1 MKVTEQG
8 SKYRNPRGYAYI
20 AFTNAHRRMLGWQ
33 QYAAAA
39 KHGYYPSKFDY
50 IEQGLKLFD
59 PMYATATHN
68 SDETLGFQNDMNTVK
83 ELVDT
88 IIKVMGQ
95 SITDEY
101 RGHFHY
107 PQGDGGRQYV
117 TTRYDVILDS
127 PTTGPNGEPTTIGAA
142 LPAVEAGYAEFEDAD
157 LMRMRLR
164 IIAQRMSQE
173 DMAILTSY
181 IDGEYDS
188 LAAACGDKSAPAF
201 IKRMRNACASLKGS
215 VVFG

>member
-1 MKVTEQG
+1 MEVTEQG
-8 SKYRNPRGYAYI
+8 SKYRNPRGYAYV

-59 PMYATATHN
+59 PMYATAT
-68 SDETLGFQNDMNTVK
+68 QDMNTVRD
-83 ELVDT
+83 LTDT
-88 IIKVMGQ
+88 IIKLMGQ

-117 TTRYDVILDS
+117 TTRYDVILDL
-127 PTTGPNGEPTTIGAA
+127 PTTGSDGEPTTVGAV
-142 LPAVEAGYAEFEDAD
+142 LPAIEAGYAEFEDAD

-164 IIAQRMSQE
+164 IIAQRLSRE

-188 LAAACGDKSAPAF
+188 LAAACGDRSAPAF
-201 IKRMRNACASLKGS
+201 IKRMRNACASLEGS

>member
-59 PMYATATHN
+59 SMYATAT
-68 SDETLGFQNDMNTVK
+68 QNTVK
-83 ELVDT
+83 DLTDT
-88 IIKVMGQ
+88 IIKLMGQ
-95 SITDEY
+95 SITEEY

-107 PQGDGGRQYV
+107 PQGNDGRQYV
-117 TTRYDVILDS
+117 TTKYDVILDS
-127 PTTGPNGEPTTIGAA
+127 PTTSPDGEPTTVGAV
-142 LPAVEAGYAEFEDAD
+142 LPAIEAGYAEFEDAD

-164 IIAQRMSQE
+164 IIAQRISQE

-188 LAAACGDKSAPAF
+188 LAAACGDRSTPAF

-215 VVFG
+215 VVFE

>member
-1 MKVTEQG
+1 MKVMEQG
-8 SKYRNPRGYAYI
+8 SKYRNPRGYAYV

-68 SDETLGFQNDMNTVK
+68 NDMNTVK

-88 IIKVMGQ
+88 IIKLMGQ

-127 PTTGPNGEPTTIGAA
+127 PTTGPDGEPTTIGAV
-142 LPAVEAGYAEFEDAD
+142 LPAIEAGYAEFEDAD
-157 LMRMRLR
+157 LMKMRMR
-164 IIAQRMSQE
+164 IIAQRMSRE